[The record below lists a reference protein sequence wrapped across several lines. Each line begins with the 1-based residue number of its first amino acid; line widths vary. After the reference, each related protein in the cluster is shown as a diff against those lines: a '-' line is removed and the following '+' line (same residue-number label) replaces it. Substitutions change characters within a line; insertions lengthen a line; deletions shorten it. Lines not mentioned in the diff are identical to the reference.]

1 MTLTRSQAAFI
12 VVVSVLVGGA
22 LNIIAALCQRYFFT
36 ELLPDT
42 TAFRWIMTLWL
53 AIGFTAVGCGI
64 AGIYFA
70 LRRGTF
76 NTGLLTVFCVLY
88 CFEFTVDGVQLRW
101 AEIAASVG
109 WAIRSLGF
117 AARFNFV
124 GLGLLIWLMILRGR
138 TGPRSAALPTAPSA
152 HAV

>member
-12 VVVSVLVGGA
+12 VVVSVLIGGA
-22 LNIIAALCQRYFFT
+22 LNILAALGQRYFFT
-36 ELLPDT
+36 DTLPDT

-53 AIGFTAVGCGI
+53 AISLIAVGCGI
-64 AGIYFA
+64 AGVYIA

-76 NTGLLTVFCVLY
+76 STGLLTVFCVLY
-88 CFEFTVDGVQLRW
+88 CLEFSVDDVQLRW
-101 AEIAASVG
+101 AELAASVG

-124 GLGLLIWLMILRGR
+124 GLGLFIWLMALRGR
-138 TGPRSAALPTAPSA
+138 GRAHSGAPATPSSP